1 MAGPGM
7 SKERYEAMPKA
18 QRWVYWL
25 LVIAVGCFIGYMW
38 FLR

>member
-18 QRWVYWL
+18 QRWAYWTL
-25 LVIAVGCFIGYMW
+25 IVVVGSFIAYMW
-38 FLR
+38 FLH